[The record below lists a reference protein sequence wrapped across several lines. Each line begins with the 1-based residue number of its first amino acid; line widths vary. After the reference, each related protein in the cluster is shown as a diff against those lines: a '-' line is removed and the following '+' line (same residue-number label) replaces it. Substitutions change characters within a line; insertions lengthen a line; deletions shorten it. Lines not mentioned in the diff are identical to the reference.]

1 MTGICRSARLICQRA
16 PLLGAPLLSALLL
29 GAIVASGGASLPV
42 SAKSGTA
49 KSVAAGS
56 METLSGV
63 WVEGRGYDVTY
74 GGTYEACAQ
83 RCLQTDKCVMIE
95 FYKPEKKCNM
105 YDNMRPRKTGGS
117 SNVGIR
123 RAPVRTGSATKSD
136 R

>member
-1 MTGICRSARLICQRA
+1 MVVFSELVRVASPRPR
-16 PLLGAPLLSALLL
+16 LLSAPSLSVALLAAL
-29 GAIVASGGASLPV
+29 VASGGVSLPV
-42 SAKSGTA
+42 NAKSGGT

-74 GGTYEACAQ
+74 GSTYEACAQ